1 MATSS
6 SLIKTMLHR
15 SLAQGVYRDIVTRSA
30 NYYYYLGRTL
40 TWTDESSPPVPIDSY
55 NYEREARSEIITM
68 KQINPTDVSF
78 VVDRVN
84 WQINTVYDI
93 YDDRYSD
100 EVIGINVVNGGSLYT
115 SIPTITLTGG
125 GGSGASF
132 SPQIYDGKI
141 IGIDVLDRGQGY
153 TSAPTVTVTGGGGSG
168 AVLEAVVNI
177 APSGAQKLEE
187 ANYYVVTDE
196 YNVYKC
202 LDNNNGAKS
211 TEKPL
216 GSQTSPIRTADGYLW
231 KFLYNIPI
239 NLRNKFLTEE
249 HMPVVS
255 ALTNQFYSNGSID
268 SIVLLNKGSGYT
280 TASLTVSGDGYLESD
295 PTYLTGVVV
304 SNGGSGY
311 SSPTMSIQDPVSDAS
326 SFNADAQVF
335 LGQKIYNSTFDFYE
349 CVTPGT
355 MSGSEPTHRYNIVS
369 NGTASLKY
377 IGTRA
382 TGTVDVNSDGEV
394 EGLTLNGMVRDV
406 TIVNPG
412 SGYILAPSVTIS
424 GGGGSGAT
432 GVAKL
437 NTAEGSVIYVILTD
451 AGQNFTSDPD
461 ITFGEEWQAS
471 TAYQV
476 NDQIFYSNRLYTV
489 TTAGTTST
497 TAPTHTTGAVT
508 DGTAVLTYAGE
519 PATGTC
525 SRKFGA
531 GYSTAPVITITEAT
545 GSDAEVTFLTT
556 KSEAKIL
563 PVLDGGQIV
572 GTITVDGGVGY
583 TSATIVISGDGDDAV
598 LRPDLTIGNIQSLQA
613 NNEILTTPGTIS
625 GIKVISGGYGY
636 GTATIEV
643 VGDGTGA
650 TATATID
657 SASGR
662 ITNITMT
669 NHGQGYT
676 FANINITGNGSAATA
691 RAILS
696 PQGGHGKNS
705 PDELFAR
712 TLMFYSNV
720 STDLNQGVAVN
731 NDYRQLGII
740 KNPKVFNSDILYN
753 ETIGSACYILQTT
766 LIEANFSQDDNLTIT
781 RGGYD
786 YRYRLVSFS
795 STYAL
800 VQSLDNDIP
809 VINDTLKKVV
819 ESGTPPTF
827 VAESVGSPTIDKYS
841 GQLMFIDNK
850 AGFTP
855 SEDETVTLRTVLQF

>member
-563 PVLDGGQIV
+563 PVLDNGQIV

-583 TSATIVISGDGDDAV
+583 TSATIVVSGDGDDAV

-625 GIKVISGGYGY
+625 GIKIISGGYGY